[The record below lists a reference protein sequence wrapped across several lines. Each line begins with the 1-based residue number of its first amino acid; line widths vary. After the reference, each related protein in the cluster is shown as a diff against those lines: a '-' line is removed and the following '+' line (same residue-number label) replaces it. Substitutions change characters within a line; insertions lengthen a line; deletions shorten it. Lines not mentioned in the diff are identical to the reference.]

1 MVVVCACRLLVVNV
15 AVDVLSVELV
25 VTNDVVGLILVS
37 SFSVNAN
44 ADDVVVTLVVKL
56 DIRATRMEKE
66 KKYYT
71 MISDVLALRHK
82 KKFLTFC
89 YYCSRQ
95 RGCIGSRGRCNGCQC

>member
-1 MVVVCACRLLVVNV
+1 MVCACRLLVVNV

-44 ADDVVVTLVVKL
+44 ADDVVVTMVVKL

-71 MISDVLALRHK
+71 MISAFR
-82 KKFLTFC
+82 
-89 YYCSRQ
+89 CSCVKTQ
-95 RGCIGSRGRCNGCQC
+95 KEISYLLLLL

>member
-44 ADDVVVTLVVKL
+44 ADDVVVTMVVKL

-71 MISDVLALRHK
+71 MIKTAFR
-82 KKFLTFC
+82 
-89 YYCSRQ
+89 CSCVKTQ
-95 RGCIGSRGRCNGCQC
+95 KEISYLLLLL

>member
-44 ADDVVVTLVVKL
+44 ADDVVVTMVVKL
-56 DIRATRMEKE
+56 DIRATRMEKK
-66 KKYYT
+66 KKYDT
-71 MISDVLALRHK
+71 MILLQMFLR
-82 KKFLTFC
+82 
-89 YYCSRQ
+89 
-95 RGCIGSRGRCNGCQC
+95 